1 MHIYHVTP
9 SLNPNRHSVL
19 LAAKVPRT
27 FDLSLATL
35 GEGTY
40 LIKLRSDF
48 HEVRPFIIF

>member
-1 MHIYHVTP
+1 MHNYYVTP

-19 LAAKVPRT
+19 LAAKVHRT

-40 LIKLRSDF
+40 LINLW
-48 HEVRPFIIF
+48 

>member
-1 MHIYHVTP
+1 MHNYHVTP

-19 LAAKVPRT
+19 LAAKVHRT

-35 GEGTY
+35 REGTY